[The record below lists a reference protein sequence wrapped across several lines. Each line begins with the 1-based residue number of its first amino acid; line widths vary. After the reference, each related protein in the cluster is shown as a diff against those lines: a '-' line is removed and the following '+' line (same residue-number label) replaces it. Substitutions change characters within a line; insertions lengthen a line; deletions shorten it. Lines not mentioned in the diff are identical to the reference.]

1 MNAKTMVYLMSED
14 VTDDS
19 GSMHQFFPQMP
30 GGSASDV
37 AGKLNVPSG
46 ARGTN

>member
-19 GSMHQFFPQMP
+19 GSMHKFSHRCQAVAQ
-30 GGSASDV
+30 ADV
-37 AGKLNVPSG
+37 AGKLSVPSG
-46 ARGTN
+46 ARETN